1 MLSEIQIFIIQI
13 IDFRKCYSK
22 VTCGKNLFSVMHC
35 CNVFKY
41 NCDMYQ
47 LPVYEILIKLCTN
60 SSVLLQTI
68 FLNQNN
74 INSIKCANLKII
86 YILYFW
92 VSFFFLS
99 FLTIF
104 IFTCTLK
111 IHKSLSLQN

>member
-1 MLSEIQIFIIQI
+1 
-13 IDFRKCYSK
+13 
-22 VTCGKNLFSVMHC
+22 MHC

-68 FLNQNN
+68 FLNHNN